1 MSHKYSIQ
9 PVFFGF
15 KSNVYFLIKQF

>member
-9 PVFFGF
+9 PVFLDS
-15 KSNVYFLIKQF
+15 KVNVYFLIKQF